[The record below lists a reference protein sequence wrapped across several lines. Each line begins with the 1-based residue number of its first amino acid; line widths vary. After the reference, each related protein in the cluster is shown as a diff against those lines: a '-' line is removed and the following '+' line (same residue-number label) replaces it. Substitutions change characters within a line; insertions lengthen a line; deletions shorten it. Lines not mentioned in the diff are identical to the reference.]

1 MDYLIYADGS
11 FEAIEEIDVIGDVIA
26 TIRNSGAV
34 RMVWKS
40 KVVPHKWLQMRPQD
54 VQGGIDADDVPDEVK
69 LAAMLE

>member
-11 FEAIEEIDVIGDVIA
+11 FEAIEEIEIISEVI
-26 TIRNSGAV
+26 TNIRNSGAV

-40 KVVPHKWLQMRPQD
+40 KVFPNKWLQMRPQD
-54 VQGGIDADDVPDEVK
+54 VHGGVDADDVPDEVK